1 VAGVPGGGELMEEL
15 ERMLLEVKDT
25 SELMID
31 LAYSSLLY
39 SNKDIA
45 EEVFVMEDMVDE
57 MTNRIQ
63 EEAINA
69 ALRDRNVHK
78 ALAVVKL
85 AASVEEISDA
95 AVQIADIVLRDVR
108 PHPVIQ
114 LSLRDSDVII
124 TTARVSDA
132 SDLANKPLGNVRLA
146 SQCGMWVLAI
156 KRERKYIYGPDK
168 RTIVLAGDVLMAR
181 GPPDGEE
188 YFKDLAAG
196 KVRLEPPPA

>member
-1 VAGVPGGGELMEEL
+1 MEEL

>member
-1 VAGVPGGGELMEEL
+1 MAGVPGGGELMEEL

>member
-1 VAGVPGGGELMEEL
+1 
-15 ERMLLEVKDT
+15 MLLEVKDT